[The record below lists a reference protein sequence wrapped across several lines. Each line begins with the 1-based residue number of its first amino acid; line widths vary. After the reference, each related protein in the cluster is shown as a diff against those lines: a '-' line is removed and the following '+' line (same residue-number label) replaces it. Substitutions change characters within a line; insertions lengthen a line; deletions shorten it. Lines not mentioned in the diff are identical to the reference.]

1 LWRITM
7 RGLVNVIIG
16 LVFIVGGLSGKLAM
30 RGTQSGAALAAIGG
44 VLLLLGIYRMATSR
58 G

>member
-1 LWRITM
+1 M

-30 RGTQSGAALAAIGG
+30 RGTQSGVALAAIGG

>member
-1 LWRITM
+1 M
-7 RGLVNVIIG
+7 RGLINVIIG

-30 RGTQSGAALAAIGG
+30 RGTQSGGALAVIGVFLLVLG
-44 VLLLLGIYRMATSR
+44 VYRMAASR